1 MSQSIKSQSRLSNAK
16 DSTHEHTET
25 RTLKCVSSICSQQ
38 SISIV
43 AANGELMP
51 RLGDL
56 LLDKSWLEAL
66 PGELQKPYFV
76 NLEKFVGQEV
86 SGKVPIYPP
95 QASIFRAFNTCPFD
109 RVKVVIL
116 GQVRGLH
123 RYKVLPTLGATE
135 LKVKSMMSMKL
146 GSSQVY
152 QPLT

>member
-38 SISIV
+38 SVSIV

-66 PGELQKPYFV
+66 PGELQKPYFA

-123 RYKVLPTLGATE
+123 GHKERPTLGATE
-135 LKVKSMMSMKL
+135 TRNSMLARKL
-146 GSSQVY
+146 RSPQLY
-152 QPLT
+152 TQPLT